1 MLMTLFWELTL
12 SGTLNIKRLE
22 NQMIY
27 NYIGTGKFKVVNS
40 MIMISNVEYYF
51 SIVSVV
57 MKGYL

>member
-40 MIMISNVEYYF
+40 MIMISNV
-51 SIVSVV
+51 
-57 MKGYL
+57 